1 MLNVV
6 VAALALV
13 PQPQKLLETGGVSS
27 ATNVV
32 YEADR
37 GIAAEGY
44 RLAVTK
50 DRIVIASSDDAGA
63 FYARQTLRQLG
74 EPTPC
79 VEIEDEPAYSWRGFM
94 LDEGRHF
101 FGKEIVK
108 RCLDRMADYK
118 LNVFHWHLTEDHGWR
133 LDIPCFPELV
143 KYGSVRP
150 ESIAYGSTGVPGRDK
165 PEKMRT
171 SISDISSM
179 PFSAPW
185 PTWEPGWKL

>member
-13 PQPQKLLETGGVSS
+13 PQPQKLLETGGVSP

-32 YEADR
+32 YETDR

-79 VEIEDEPAYSWRGFM
+79 VEIEDAPAYSWRGGLYYDGGLSDPIPFKKAF
-94 LDEGRHF
+94 EN
-101 FGKEIVK
+101 
-108 RCLDRMADYK
+108 
-118 LNVFHWHLTEDHGWR
+118 LNVEELQTSTAMVTWTRMIYR
-133 LDIPCFPELV
+133 L
-143 KYGSVRP
+143 
-150 ESIAYGSTGVPGRDK
+150 
-165 PEKMRT
+165 
-171 SISDISSM
+171 
-179 PFSAPW
+179 
-185 PTWEPGWKL
+185 